1 MWNRSENQIQLILIR
16 HGETA
21 SNKEHRY
28 LGKTDEALSRAGIE
42 ALKQAKKEQKYLDVQ
57 EIFTS
62 PMKRCTMTADILYPD
77 QKAQVIAAWE
87 EMDFGDFEGKNY
99 QDLQDDERYQKWI
112 DSNGTLPFPNGESR
126 EAFQKRCKQGF
137 LEMYDRKDKESKSVA
152 LIVHGGT
159 IMSLLSTFGGGAYFD
174 YLTGNGQGYLALLE
188 KREENFQITA
198 IRKLE
203 GE

>member
-21 SNKEHRY
+21 SNKEHSY
-28 LGKTDEALSRAGIE
+28 LGKTDEALSRAGVE
-42 ALKQAKKEQKYLDVQ
+42 ALKQAKKEQKYPDVQ
-57 EIFTS
+57 EVFTS

-126 EAFQKRCKQGF
+126 EVFQERCKQGF

-159 IMSLLSTFGGGAYFD
+159 IMSLLSTFGGGSYFD
-174 YLTGNGQGYLALLE
+174 YQTGNGQGYLALLE
-188 KREENFQITA
+188 KREENFQITE

>member
-28 LGKTDEALSRAGIE
+28 LGKTDEALSRSGIE
-42 ALKQAKKEQKYLDVQ
+42 ALQQAKREQKYPDVQ
-57 EIFTS
+57 EVFTS

-77 QKAQVIAAWE
+77 KKAQVIASWE

-99 QDLQDDERYQKWI
+99 QDLQDDERYQEWI
-112 DSNGTLPFPNGESR
+112 DSNGTLPFPNGESQ
-126 EAFQKRCKQGF
+126 EAFKARCKKGF
-137 LEMYDRKDKESKSVA
+137 YEMYSQKDKESKSVA

-159 IMSLLSTFGGGAYFD
+159 IMSLLSTFGDGAYFD
-174 YLTGNGQGYLALLE
+174 YQTGNGQGYLARLE
-188 KREENFQITA
+188 KREKSFRITE
-198 IRKLE
+198 IKKLG